1 MCDEIFKHDFLDGNG
16 KVDAMHHKNGGG
28 IVALSASVHVKA
40 FVGKN
45 AAVSQFSFVGEFGVI
60 NGGVINGGEIW
71 GGVIRGGE
79 IWGGEI
85 RGGVIW
91 GGVIRGGEIW
101 GGEIWGGVINGGEI
115 NGGVIRGGEINGGE
129 IRGGEIWG
137 GVINGGEIRGGE
149 IWDCAVVKVSP
160 IVLIGGEY
168 TLTAI
173 DCDIKIGCK
182 IANCEWWL
190 RATRKQIDEIENGA
204 SKHFKAIKLA
214 VKLIKE
220 LQKQG

>member
-16 KVDAMHHKNGGG
+16 KVDARHHKNGGG

-71 GGVIRGGE
+71 GGVI
-79 IWGGEI
+79 
-85 RGGVIW
+85 
-91 GGVIRGGEIW
+91 
-101 GGEIWGGVINGGEI
+101 NGGEI
-115 NGGVIRGGEINGGE
+115 NGGVIRGGEINGGV

>member
-1 MCDEIFKHDFLDGNG
+1 MKNERFKHDFLDGNG
-16 KVDAMHHKNGGG
+16 KVDARHHKNGGG

-45 AAVSQFSFVGEFGVI
+45 AAVSQFSVVGEFGVINGGVIRGGLIWGGEI

-71 GGVIRGGE
+71 GGVINGGVIRGGLIWGGEINGGVINGGE
-79 IWGGEI
+79 IWGGVIWDGEI

-91 GGVIRGGEIW
+91 
-101 GGEIWGGVINGGEI
+101 NG
-115 NGGVIRGGEINGGE
+115 
-129 IRGGEIWG
+129 
-137 GVINGGEIRGGE
+137 
-149 IWDCAVVKVSP
+149 AVVKVSP
-160 IVLIGGEY
+160 IVLIGGKY

-182 IANCEWWL
+182 IAKCEWWL

-214 VKLIKE
+214 AKLIKE